1 MLVSHATVAQNRLS
15 QFTAYNGFML
25 TALYI
30 MQCGAYVPAFYSL
43 TYNDLS
49 DFVNAAFDAADRYL

>member
-25 TALYI
+25 TALWYAS
-30 MQCGAYVPAFYSL
+30 QGATVYANMAFR
-43 TYNDLS
+43 
-49 DFVNAAFDAADRYL
+49 AADRYL